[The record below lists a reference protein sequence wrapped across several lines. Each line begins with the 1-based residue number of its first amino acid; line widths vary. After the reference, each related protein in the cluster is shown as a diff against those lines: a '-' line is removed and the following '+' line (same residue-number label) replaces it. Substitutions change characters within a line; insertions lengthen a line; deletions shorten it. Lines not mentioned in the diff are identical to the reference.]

1 MLYLCRT
8 MGKAY
13 HTKQDVQKRQD
24 DFQERTEE
32 LMEKNQM
39 SETAVSLSIIDQA
52 PYLSK
57 RYELSRHPSGT
68 RAKGLRKVLREKRT
82 VLSCRDRFGLAEEKS
97 SRLKGG
103 RRNVHK
109 SARQDSQ
116 KEIAAALDEE

>member
-1 MLYLCRT
+1 

-13 HTKQDVQKRQD
+13 HTKQDVQKRED

-39 SETAVSLSIIDQA
+39 SETAVSLSIIPQA
-52 PYLSK
+52 PYHSK
-57 RYELSRHPSGT
+57 KYEFSRHPNGT

-109 SARQDSQ
+109 AARHDSQ
-116 KEIAAALDEE
+116 KEITAALDEE